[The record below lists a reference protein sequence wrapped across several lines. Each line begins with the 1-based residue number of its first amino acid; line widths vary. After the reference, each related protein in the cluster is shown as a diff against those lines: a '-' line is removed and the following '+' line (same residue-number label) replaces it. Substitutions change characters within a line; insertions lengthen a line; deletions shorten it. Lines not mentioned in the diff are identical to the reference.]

1 MVRVY
6 RSKGKNNKGQGARGK
21 GRGTRSKGQGAKDL
35 GLTARQERFC
45 QELRSHEGNVT
56 AAAVAAGYSEK
67 TAGRIGHE
75 LLHKPKVQE
84 RLEFLANEDDKSLV
98 MTIRERRRWLTA
110 QARNPGLKFRER
122 CMAIDVLNKLDGAY
136 SIKLDVEVSAK
147 GFKVL
152 KDKVAGSIAREK
164 VLDVEAE
171 VDE

>member
-6 RSKGKNNKGQGARGK
+6 RSKGKKDK
-21 GRGTRSKGQGAKDL
+21 GRGAGAK
-35 GLTARQERFC
+35 GRKAKVKGSVLTARQERFC
-45 QELRSHEGNVT
+45 QELRSHEGNAV
-56 AAAVAAGYSEK
+56 AAAVAAGYSERAAK
-67 TAGRIGHE
+67 TLANKLVRN
-75 LLHKPKVQE
+75 PKVQE

-98 MTIRERRRWLTA
+98 MSIRERRRWLTA

-152 KDKVAGSIAREK
+152 KDKVAGSIVREN

>member
-6 RSKGKNNKGQGARGK
+6 RLKGKKDK
-21 GRGTRSKGQGAKDL
+21 GRGAGAK
-35 GLTARQERFC
+35 GRKGKVKGSVLTARQERFC
-45 QELRSHEGNVT
+45 QELRSHEGNAA
-56 AAAVAAGYSEK
+56 AAAVAAGYSERAAK
-67 TAGRIGHE
+67 TLANKLVRN
-75 LLHKPKVQE
+75 PKVQE

-98 MTIRERRRWLTA
+98 MSIRERRRWLTA

-136 SIKLDVEVSAK
+136 LIKLDVEVAVK

>member
-6 RSKGKNNKGQGARGK
+6 RSKGKKDK
-21 GRGTRSKGQGAKDL
+21 GRGAGAK
-35 GLTARQERFC
+35 GRKAKVKGSVLTARQERFC

-84 RLEFLANEDDKSLV
+84 RLEVLANEDDKSLV
-98 MTIRERRRWLTA
+98 MSIRERRRWLTA

-171 VDE
+171 VEE